1 MLSFAGQRPRR
12 PAFTLIEL
20 LVTVAIIALLLAI
33 LIPSLNK
40 ARDQAKL
47 VTCMSNL
54 KQFGIAFTL
63 YAADHRHQPPPN
75 RYYSNDPK
83 KGDWW
88 YFRHMLLRYVPAEQ
102 LTQDKDGF
110 FGVFACPAERLAGR
124 AYTMSIWACNF
135 AKFQEQMF
143 PNRTGGT
150 PFNPYSIKFANRY
163 LLFGEAPAI
172 HRDAANPGFFGTRY
186 IHGQRGNTPYE
197 KFRTTPESG
206 DRGPFSGYVDFTRHR
221 GRSNFLQSDVHVE
234 SLRTSQVVD
243 DTQRVSRLKVLW
255 SPMDRE
261 LNSTAFSSPVP

>member
-63 YAADHRHQPPPN
+63 YAADYRQQPPPN
-75 RYYSNDPK
+75 RYYASDPQT
-83 KGDWW
+83 GDWW
-88 YFRHMLLRYVPAEQ
+88 YFRSMLLRYIPAER
-102 LTQDKDGF
+102 LTDKKDGF
-110 FGVFACPAERLAGR
+110 FGVFACPAERIAGR
-124 AYTMSIWACNF
+124 AYTMNIWACNF
-135 AKFQEQMF
+135 DKFETQMF
-143 PNRTGGT
+143 PNRTGGAS
-150 PFNPYSIKFANRY
+150 FNPYSIKFAQRY
-163 LLFGEAPAI
+163 LLFSDAPAI
-172 HRDAANPGFFGTRY
+172 HRDTANPGFFGTRY
-186 IHGQRGNTPYE
+186 IHGQKGDTPYE

-206 DRGPFSGYVDFTRHR
+206 DRGPFPGYVDFTRHR
-221 GRSNFLQSDVHVE
+221 DRSNFLQSDVHLE

-243 DTQRVSRLKVLW
+243 DSRGISTLKVQW
-255 SPMDRE
+255 SPKDRE
-261 LNSTAFSSPVP
+261 LN